1 MPLATKLTA
10 VVAPNSDL
18 LLDARLESHGRAS
31 ADNLVVKP

>member
-10 VVAPNSDL
+10 VVARLTS